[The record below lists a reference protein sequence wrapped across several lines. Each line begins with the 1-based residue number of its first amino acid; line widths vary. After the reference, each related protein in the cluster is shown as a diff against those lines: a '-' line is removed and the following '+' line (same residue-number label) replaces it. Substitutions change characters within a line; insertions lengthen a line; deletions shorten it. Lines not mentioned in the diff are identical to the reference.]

1 MKKTILF
8 LLAIL
13 ILSIFSWRVLV
24 KPGYSSMHDD
34 MQIMRIFEL
43 DKCFRDGQIPCRWVP
58 DLGYSY
64 GYPLFN
70 YYPPLPYYLG
80 ELFYLLGFSLINSV
94 KLLFVLGFILSGF
107 FMFFLARE
115 FWGDL
120 GGLLAAIFYIYAPY
134 HAVDVYVRGAM
145 GEHWA
150 LVWFPLI
157 LLSVYK
163 VIKEKSWWWV
173 FLLATSYGFL
183 LLSHNIMSMLFSVAA
198 LAWGVIWLFLTRDYK
213 KIIRL
218 GIGVIWAI
226 FLSAFFLL
234 PVIFEKKFA
243 HTETMFMG
251 YFNYL
256 AHFVN
261 LEQLFIK
268 TDWYWGASVYGPED
282 MMPFMIG
289 ILHWPL
295 VIINVILAF
304 FFWRKKKTLPLLVV
318 IGFLTLFFFASAF
331 MTHERSTPIWQKIK
345 ILEYLQFPWRFLGL
359 VIFFASFSAGA
370 IVMFFKNRKINFLL
384 CCLLLVACCLS
395 YKDYFQPE
403 RYYDVTDEDRLTG
416 EQWELA
422 LTNAIFDYL
431 PIYAGMPPAEEA
443 PELPQ
448 LVSGEGEVI
457 NFQKGTDWQKFDL
470 EVDEEAVIR
479 LSLYDFPGW
488 TVWVDDEKAET
499 NHDNLLGL
507 ITFEVSPGEHQVRA
521 QLLNTPVRNLG
532 NFMSLIGFL
541 GLAGGIVILKKKL
554 SLGEIRRSRSV
565 AKALKC
571 RRLGVGG

>member
-1 MKKTILF
+1 MKKKILF
-8 LLAIL
+8 LLLIVIL
-13 ILSIFSWRVLV
+13 TFFSWRVLI
-24 KPGYSSMHDD
+24 KPGYLSMHDD
-34 MQIMRIFEL
+34 MQIMRIFQL
-43 DKCFRDGQIPCRWVP
+43 DKCVRDGQIPCRWVP

-80 ELFYLLGFSLINSV
+80 EVFYLLGFSLINSV
-94 KLLFVLGFILSGF
+94 KILFGLGFILSGI
-107 FMFFLARE
+107 FMYLLARE

-120 GGLLAAIFYIYAPY
+120 GGFLAGIFYVYAPY

-145 GEHWA
+145 AEHWA

-157 LLSVYK
+157 LLAVYK
-163 VIKEKSWWWV
+163 VIKEKSWGWV
-173 FLLATSYGFL
+173 FLLALSYGFL
-183 LLSHNIMSMLFSVAA
+183 LLSHNIMAMLFSVVA
-198 LAWGVIWLFLTRDYK
+198 LAWGAAWLFLTKDYK

-218 GIGVIWAI
+218 AISVVWAV
-226 FLSAFFLL
+226 FLAAFFLL

-268 TDWYWGASVYGPED
+268 TDWYWGASVYGPGD
-282 MMPFMIG
+282 LMPFMIG
-289 ILHWPL
+289 LLHWPL
-295 VIINVILAF
+295 LIINTFLAF
-304 FFWRKKKTLPLLVV
+304 VFWRKKKTLSLLTV
-318 IGFLTLFFFASAF
+318 ISFLTIFFFASAF

-359 VIFFASFSAGA
+359 VIFFASFASGA
-370 IVMFFKNRKINFLL
+370 IIMFLKDKRLKYFLTGIL
-384 CCLLLVACCLS
+384 ILGLLFS
-395 YKDYFQPE
+395 TRIYFQPE
-403 RYYDVTDEDRLTG
+403 RYYQITDQDRLTG

-431 PIYAGMPPAEEA
+431 PIYAEMPPAEEA

-448 LVSGEGEVI
+448 IINGEGEVF
-457 NFQKGTDWQKFDL
+457 NLLKGTDWQEFNL
-470 EVDEEAVIR
+470 EVRGEEEAEVR

-488 TVWVDDEKAET
+488 TVWVDGERTEI
-499 NHDNLLGL
+499 NHDNFLGL
-507 ITFEVSPGEHQVRA
+507 ITFKVSPGEHQIRA
-521 QLLNTPVRNLG
+521 QLINSPVRTIGNL
-532 NFMSLIGFL
+532 MSLIGWL
-541 GLAGGIVILKKKL
+541 GLLGGLIVLRKK
-554 SLGEIRRSRSV
+554 
-565 AKALKC
+565 
-571 RRLGVGG
+571 

>member
-1 MKKTILF
+1 MKKTIFF
-8 LLAIL
+8 LLL
-13 ILSIFSWRVLV
+13 IFLLSFFSWRVLV
-24 KPGYSSMHDD
+24 NPGYPSMHDD
-34 MQIMRIFEL
+34 MQTMRIFQL
-43 DKCFRDGQIPCRWVP
+43 DKCVKDGQFPCRWVP

-94 KLLFVLGFILSGF
+94 KLLFGLGFILSGL
-107 FMFFLARE
+107 FMYFLARE

-120 GGLLAAIFYIYAPY
+120 GGFLAGIFYVYAPY

-163 VIKEKSWWWV
+163 VIKEKSWGWV
-173 FLLATSYGFL
+173 ILLALSYGFL
-183 LLSHNIMSMLFSVAA
+183 LLSHNIMAMLFSVVA
-198 LAWGVIWLFLTRDYK
+198 LTWGLIWLFLTKDYK

-218 GIGVIWAI
+218 GLGVVWAI
-226 FLSAFFLL
+226 FLAGFFLL

-243 HTETMFMG
+243 HTETMLTG

-261 LEQLFIK
+261 LKQLFIK

-289 ILHWPL
+289 FLHWILL
-295 VIINVILAF
+295 VINTFLAF
-304 FFWRKKKTLPLLVV
+304 LFWRKKKTFPLLVV
-318 IGFLTLFFFASAF
+318 IGFCAVFFFASAF
-331 MTHERSTPIWQKIK
+331 MAHERSTPIWQKIK

-359 VIFFASFSAGA
+359 VIFFASFASGA
-370 IVMFFKNRKINFLL
+370 IIMFLKDKRLKYLL
-384 CCLLLVACCLS
+384 TGILILGLLFSVRT
-395 YKDYFQPE
+395 YFQPE
-403 RYYDVTDEDRLTG
+403 RYDEIIDEDRLTG

-431 PIYAGMPPAEEA
+431 PIYAEMPPAEEA
-443 PELPQ
+443 PALPQ
-448 LVSGEGEVI
+448 IIEGEGEVKD
-457 NFQKGTDWQKFDL
+457 FQKGTDWQEFDL
-470 EVDEEAVIR
+470 EVKEEAEIR

-488 TVWVDDEKAET
+488 TVWVDGEKTEI
-499 NHDNLLGL
+499 NHDNFLGL
-507 ITFEVSPGEHQVRA
+507 ITIKVPPGEHQVRA
-521 QLLNTPVRNLG
+521 KLLNTPVRTTG

-541 GLAGGIVILKKKL
+541 GLVAGIAVLKKK
-554 SLGEIRRSRSV
+554 
-565 AKALKC
+565 
-571 RRLGVGG
+571 